1 MELFTLDPGLAIWT
15 WISFGILFFIL
26 WKYLL
31 PPLMGS
37 IKKRELF
44 IAESVDNADE
54 IKKRLLDIRAEQS
67 DILEKAKQEADRI
80 ISNSRKDAETVKK
93 KLLLDAEKEAETVVS
108 QAIIR
113 AAEEREILMQAI
125 QKEIGI
131 FVCEASE
138 KIIGTSFTG
147 EKERILAEKMA
158 ESL

>member
-54 IKKRLLDIRAEQS
+54 IKKRLLEIRAEQS

-80 ISNSRKDAETVKK
+80 ITNSRKDAETVKK

-108 QAIIR
+108 QAKIR
-113 AAEEREILMQAI
+113 AAEEREILMQTI